1 MITIMAFILGAI
13 ACIFGLMVGINSLR
27 WAKVVFLRNYRLL
40 LRSRYYGLAMDV
52 VYEGGKT
59 LLATALIGGLFV
71 PDDKVTLKTLLML
84 IFFGTISYM
93 YGYLKKERKRGK

>member
-1 MITIMAFILGAI
+1 MGGKTWRLYQR
-13 ACIFGLMVGINSLR
+13 VTYPYLR
-27 WAKVVFLRNYRLL
+27 WVKVVFLRDFRLF
-40 LRSRYYGLAMDV
+40 LRSRYYGLAIDLI
-52 VYEGGKT
+52 YEGGKT

-93 YGYLKKERKRGK
+93 YGYIKKEKRGK